1 MAAVHTVD
9 FFRSIGV
16 DPFMFG
22 RIAAVHSLSDSHAMG
37 ARPITALAIAVVPY
51 GVESV
56 VEETL
61 FQMMSGAVDA
71 LREVNC
77 ALIGGHTCE
86 GKELSLGFAVNGAV
100 QMDKVLQKGGM
111 CPGEKIILT
120 KPIGTGTLF
129 AAHMRVQAEGK
140 WIAKALKHMAQS
152 NYRASECF
160 NEFDASACT
169 DVTGFGVLGHLS
181 EMVKASDVGAKLNLD
196 ALPLMDGALECVVE
210 KKIFSSLQPAN
221 LRLRRAISNEA
232 SALKHPAYPLIFD
245 PQTSGGLLA
254 TVSAKNADE
263 CVSTLRKI
271 GYEHA
276 CIIGEVVQSR
286 GVHCFSSS
294 SSSSNGDN

>member
-1 MAAVHTVD
+1 MAACHTVD
-9 FFRSIGV
+9 FFRSFGV

-61 FQMMSGAVDA
+61 FQMMSGAVEA

-100 QMDKVLQKGGM
+100 EIDRVMQKGGM
-111 CPGEKIILT
+111 SPGEMIILT

-129 AAHMRVQAEGK
+129 AAHMRVQAEGS

-152 NYRASECF
+152 NHRAAECF
-160 NEFDASACT
+160 REFNASACT

-196 ALPLMDGALECVVE
+196 SLPLMDGALECVTK

-221 LRLRRAISNEA
+221 LRLRRAIVNEA
-232 SALKHPAYPLIFD
+232 IALKHAVYPLIFD

-254 TVSAKNADE
+254 TVSEKDAAE
-263 CVSTLRKI
+263 CVSTLRKL
-271 GYEHA
+271 GYEQA
-276 CIIGEVVQSR
+276 CIVGEVTEAK
-286 GVHCFSSS
+286 GVSCYF
-294 SSSSNGDN
+294 N